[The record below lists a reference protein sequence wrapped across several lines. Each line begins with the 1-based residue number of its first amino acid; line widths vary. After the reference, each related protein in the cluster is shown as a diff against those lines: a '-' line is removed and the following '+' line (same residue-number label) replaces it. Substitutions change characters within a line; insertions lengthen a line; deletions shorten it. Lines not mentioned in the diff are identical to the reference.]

1 MPTATPIPLSPDV
14 IEYVRGVFFDVNE
27 RVTARLDRMPTVH
40 EETLDFAFVDAVAEA
55 QGPHLLPS
63 GTLVDIDVHFVGGG
77 RHWDRWEVAD
87 IGFIVTFRLDNTLL
101 RTKVVLLQSKRLYP
115 RESEFIEDEGI
126 TRPGGFGSLMRPSL
140 SASLGSRTFRFD
152 EACRYKALQVGDTQW
167 QAISHY
173 EKEYNLPV
181 HYLLYHPH
189 SIPTQASIPV
199 AIPMERPIAPPDVG
213 ARVLSGEALRL
224 LTREFARNY
233 APSYGELQDGR
244 GQVGYRLPE
253 FVVDRVLSCLDGY
266 VVDDATDNEGLRR
279 VFNQRGAPIAAAVR
293 MDINLPG

>member
-1 MPTATPIPLSPDV
+1 MPTATPIPLTLDV
-14 IEYVRGVFFDVNE
+14 IEYVRGVFYDVNE
-27 RVTARLDRMPTVH
+27 HVTARLDRMPTVH

-87 IGFIVTFRLDNTLL
+87 IGFIVTFRRNNNLL

-115 RESEFIEDEGI
+115 RESEFTEDEGI

-140 SASLGSRTFRFD
+140 PATLGPRTFRFD
-152 EACRYKALQVGDTQW
+152 ETCRYKALQVGDTQW

-173 EKEYNLPV
+173 EKEYGLPV
-181 HYLLYHPH
+181 HYMLYHPH

-199 AIPMERPIAPPDVG
+199 AVPMERPIGPSDVG
-213 ARVLSGEALRL
+213 TRVLSGKTLRL
-224 LTREFARNY
+224 LTCDFSRNY
-233 APSYGELQDGR
+233 APAYSELQDER
-244 GQVGYRLPE
+244 GEVGHRLPE
-253 FVVDRVLSCLDGY
+253 FVVDRVLACLEGY
-266 VVDDATDNEGLRR
+266 VVDDGTDNVGLRR
-279 VFNQRGAPIAAAVR
+279 VFSERGAPIAAAVR
-293 MDINLPG
+293 LDINLPE